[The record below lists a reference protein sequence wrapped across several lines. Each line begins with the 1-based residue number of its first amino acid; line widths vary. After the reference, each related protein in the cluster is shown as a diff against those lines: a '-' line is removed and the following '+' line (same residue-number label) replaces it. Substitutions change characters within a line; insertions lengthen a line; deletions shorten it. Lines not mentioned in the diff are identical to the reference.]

1 MCFVQCTVYS
11 VQCEVLSVQ
20 CVVCRFSLQL
30 VDLTSLDGLLMHGVW
45 LGGYQPPVNA
55 DSEILQQ
62 PVVLGQ
68 LRLEGGEGNAL
79 KHNQSGA
86 VEV

>member
-1 MCFVQCTVYS
+1 M
-11 VQCEVLSVQ
+11 
-20 CVVCRFSLQL
+20 QL
-30 VDLTSLDGLLMHGVW
+30 FHLTGLDGLLMHGVW
-45 LGGYQPPVNA
+45 LGGDQPPVDA
-55 DSEILQQ
+55 DGEILQQ
-62 PVVLGQ
+62 PVVLRQ